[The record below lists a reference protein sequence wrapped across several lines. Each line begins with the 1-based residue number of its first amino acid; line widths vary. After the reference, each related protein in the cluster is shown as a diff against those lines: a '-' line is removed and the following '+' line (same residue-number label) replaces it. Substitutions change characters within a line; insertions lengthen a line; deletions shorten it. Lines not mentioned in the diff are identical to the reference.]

1 MTVGAARFPQRREAG
16 GPESSREPGRP
27 PRPRPATVPPMTTT
41 AHPRFAEALTTLGL
55 DDLTGRIRRFPD
67 ATRTAAEAAAAVGCE
82 LSQICKSLI
91 FAADGVPVLV
101 LMDGAS
107 RVDVDRVREE
117 LGARKVT
124 RAKADVVRETT
135 GYAIGGVPPFGHRTR
150 TRVLADRSLLAHD
163 VVWAAAG
170 TPYTV
175 FPMAPKDLVTHAG
188 ATLVDVREQPSA

>member
-1 MTVGAARFPQRREAG
+1 
-16 GPESSREPGRP
+16 
-27 PRPRPATVPPMTTT
+27 MTTT
-41 AHPRFAEALTTLGL
+41 AATDADGSGAHPRFAEALRALGL
-55 DDLTGRIRRFPD
+55 DDVLARTRKFPD
-67 ATRTAAEAAAAVGCE
+67 ATRTAAEAAAAIGCE

-107 RVDVDRVREE
+107 RVDVERVREE
-117 LGARKVT
+117 LGAGRVT
-124 RAKADVVRETT
+124 RADAGVVRETT

-170 TPYTV
+170 TPHTV
-175 FPMAPKDLVTHAG
+175 FPIEPKALVTHAG
-188 ATLVDVREQPSA
+188 ADLVDVREQTA

>member
-1 MTVGAARFPQRREAG
+1 
-16 GPESSREPGRP
+16 
-27 PRPRPATVPPMTTT
+27 MTTT
-41 AHPRFAEALTTLGL
+41 TGVHPTFSEALREMGL
-55 DDLTGRIRRFPD
+55 DDLHTRVRRFPD
-67 ATRTAAEAAAAVGCE
+67 ATRTAAEAAAAIGCE

-107 RVDVDRVREE
+107 RVDVDLVREE
-117 LGARKVT
+117 LGAEKVT
-124 RAKADVVRETT
+124 RADAGVVRETT

-170 TPYTV
+170 TPHTV
-175 FPMAPKDLVTHAG
+175 FPMAPGELVEHAG
-188 ATLVDVREQPSA
+188 ATLVDVRERTA

>member
-1 MTVGAARFPQRREAG
+1 
-16 GPESSREPGRP
+16 
-27 PRPRPATVPPMTTT
+27 MTTT
-41 AHPRFAEALTTLGL
+41 AATDADNSGAHPRFVEALRELGIDEVTPL
-55 DDLTGRIRRFPD
+55 IRRFPE
-67 ATRTAAEAAAAVGCE
+67 ATRTAAEAAAALGCE

-107 RVDVDRVREE
+107 RVDVELVRKE
-117 LGARKVT
+117 LGVDKVT
-124 RAKADVVRETT
+124 RAKAAVVRETT

-170 TPYTV
+170 TPYSV
-175 FPMAPKDLVTHAG
+175 FPMAPEALVAHAG
-188 ATLVDVREQPSA
+188 GTLVDVRERTT

>member
-1 MTVGAARFPQRREAG
+1 
-16 GPESSREPGRP
+16 
-27 PRPRPATVPPMTTT
+27 MTTT
-41 AHPRFAEALTTLGL
+41 AATDAGSSGAHPRFARALRDLGL
-55 DDLTGRIRRFPD
+55 DELEGRVRRFPE
-67 ATRTAAEAAAAVGCE
+67 ATRTAAEAAAALGCE

-107 RVDVDRVREE
+107 RVDVERVRRE
-117 LGARKVT
+117 LGAEQVT
-124 RAKADVVRETT
+124 RAKAEVVRETT

-163 VVWAAAG
+163 IVWAAAG

-175 FPMAPKDLVTHAG
+175 FPMAPRDLVAHAG
-188 ATLVDVREQPSA
+188 GTLVDVRERTS

>member
-1 MTVGAARFPQRREAG
+1 
-16 GPESSREPGRP
+16 
-27 PRPRPATVPPMTTT
+27 MTTAAT
-41 AHPRFAEALTTLGL
+41 DAEESGAHPRFAEAVRALGL
-55 DDLTGRIRRFPD
+55 DDVLARTRRFPE
-67 ATRTAAEAAAAVGCE
+67 ATRTAAEAAAAVGCG

-107 RVDVDRVREE
+107 RVDVERVRQE
-117 LGARKVT
+117 LGAGKVG
-124 RAKADVVRETT
+124 RADAAVVRETT

-170 TPYTV
+170 TPHTV
-175 FPMAPKDLVTHAG
+175 FPISPKDLVAHAG
-188 ATLVDVREQPSA
+188 ATLVDVREQTA

>member
-1 MTVGAARFPQRREAG
+1 
-16 GPESSREPGRP
+16 
-27 PRPRPATVPPMTTT
+27 MTTT
-41 AHPRFAEALTTLGL
+41 AATDAGSSGAHPRFAEALRELGL
-55 DDLTGRIRRFPD
+55 GHLVEQVRRFPD

-107 RVDVDRVREE
+107 RVDLELVRKE
-117 LGARKVT
+117 LGAEKVT
-124 RAKADVVRETT
+124 RAKVDVVRETT
-135 GYAIGGVPPFGHRTR
+135 GYAIGGVPPFGHRTK
-150 TRVLADRSLLAHD
+150 TRVLADRSLLEHD

-175 FPMAPKDLVTHAG
+175 FPMAPEDLVSHADG
-188 ATLVDVREQPSA
+188 TLVDVRERTS